1 MKVVI
6 TGASSGIGKA
16 IALKFLELGH
26 IVYGIDIA
34 PATINNENYTHY
46 ICDVKNKNALPK
58 IKDIDILV
66 NNAGTQDN
74 NENTIDV
81 NLKGLINTTFL
92 YGYQKNIKSIVNI
105 ASASASTGSEFP
117 YYAASKGGVLS
128 FTKNTAMEVAKYG
141 ATCNSVSPGGVLT
154 SSNDHILNDEKLYKD
169 VLNETLLNKWAT
181 VEEIADLV
189 YYLAVI
195 NKSITG
201 QDIIIDNGESIKRNF
216 IW

>member
-34 PATINNENYTHY
+34 PATINNENYIHY
-46 ICDVKNKNALPK
+46 ICDVRDKNALPK
-58 IKDIDILV
+58 IKDIEILI
-66 NNAGTQDN
+66 NNAGIQDN

-105 ASASASTGSEFP
+105 ASASAS
-117 YYAASKGGVLS
+117 
-128 FTKNTAMEVAKYG
+128 
-141 ATCNSVSPGGVLT
+141 
-154 SSNDHILNDEKLYKD
+154 DD
-169 VLNETLLNKWAT
+169 
-181 VEEIADLV
+181 
-189 YYLAVI
+189 
-195 NKSITG
+195 
-201 QDIIIDNGESIKRNF
+201 
-216 IW
+216 

>member
-1 MKVVI
+1 MKVLI
-6 TGASSGIGKA
+6 TGTSSGIGKA

-26 IVYGIDIA
+26 IVYGIDISKS
-34 PATINNENYTHY
+34 TISNKKYIHY
-46 ICDVKNKNALPK
+46 ICDVKNKDALPK
-58 IKDIDILV
+58 IRDIEILI
-66 NNAGTQDN
+66 NNAGIQDN
-74 NENTIDV
+74 NENAIDV

-92 YGYQKNIKSIVNI
+92 YGYQKNIKSIVNV
-105 ASASASTGSEFP
+105 ASASATTGSEFP

-128 FTKNTAMEVAKYG
+128 FTKNTAMEIAKYG

-154 SSNDHILNDEKLYKD
+154 SSNNHILNDEKLYKD
-169 VLNETLLNKWAT
+169 VLNETILNKWAT

-189 YYLAVI
+189 YYLSVI

-201 QDIIIDNGESIKRNF
+201 QDIIIDNGESIKRTF

>member
-1 MKVVI
+1 MKVVV

-26 IVYGIDIA
+26 TVYGIDILE
-34 PATINNENYTHY
+34 ATISDKNYTHY
-46 ICDVKNKNALPK
+46 ICDVRDKDALPK
-58 IKDIDILV
+58 IEGIEILV
-66 NNAGTQDN
+66 NNAGI
-74 NENTIDV
+74 EGNTIDAIDI

-92 YGYQKNIKSIVNI
+92 YGYQENIKSIVNI

-141 ATCNSVSPGGVLT
+141 ATCNSVSPGGVIT
-154 SSNDHILNDEKLYKD
+154 SSNDHILSDPKKYKAVLDE
-169 VLNETLLNKWAT
+169 TILNKWAT
-181 VEEIADLV
+181 VEEIADIV

>member
-1 MKVVI
+1 MKVVV
-6 TGASSGIGKA
+6 TGPSSGIGKA

-26 IVYGIDIA
+26 TVYGIDILK
-34 PATINNENYTHY
+34 ATITNENYFHY
-46 ICDVKNKNALPK
+46 ICDVRDKDDLPK
-58 IKDIDILV
+58 IENVDILI
-66 NNAGTQDN
+66 NNAGI
-74 NENTIDV
+74 EGNTIDAIDI

-141 ATCNSVSPGGVLT
+141 ATCNSVSPGGVIT
-154 SSNDHILNDEKLYKD
+154 SSNDHILSDPKKYKAVLDE
-169 VLNETLLNKWAT
+169 TILNKWAT
-181 VEEIADLV
+181 VEEIADVV

>member
-1 MKVVI
+1 MKVLI

-26 IVYGIDIA
+26 IVYGIDISKS
-34 PATINNENYTHY
+34 TISNKKYIHY
-46 ICDVKNKNALPK
+46 ICDVKNKDALPK
-58 IKDIDILV
+58 IRDIEILI
-66 NNAGTQDN
+66 NNAGIQDN
-74 NENTIDV
+74 NENAIDV

-105 ASASASTGSEFP
+105 ASASATTGSEFP

-128 FTKNTAMEVAKYG
+128 FTKNTAMEIAKYG
-141 ATCNSVSPGGVLT
+141 ATCNSVSPGGVKTT
-154 SSNDHILNDEKLYKD
+154 SNNHILNDEKLYKD
-169 VLNETLLNKWAT
+169 VLNETVLNKWAT

-189 YYLAVI
+189 YYLSII

-201 QDIIIDNGESIKRNF
+201 QDIIIDNGESIKRTF

>member
-26 IVYGIDIA
+26 IVYGIDILE
-34 PATINNENYTHY
+34 ATITDKNYTHY
-46 ICDVKNKNALPK
+46 ICDVRDKDALPK
-58 IKDIDILV
+58 IEGIEILV
-66 NNAGTQDN
+66 NNAGI
-74 NENTIDV
+74 EGNTIDAIDI

-92 YGYQKNIKSIVNI
+92 YGYQENIKSIVNI

-141 ATCNSVSPGGVLT
+141 ATCNSVSPGGVIT
-154 SSNDHILNDEKLYKD
+154 SSNDHILSDPKKYKAVLDE
-169 VLNETLLNKWAT
+169 TILNKWAT
-181 VEEIADLV
+181 VEEIADVV
-189 YYLAVI
+189 YFLAVV

-201 QDIIIDNGESIKRNF
+201 QDIIIDNGESIRRNF

>member
-26 IVYGIDIA
+26 IVYGIDILK
-34 PATINNENYTHY
+34 ATITNENYFHY
-46 ICDVKNKNALPK
+46 ICDVRDKDALPK
-58 IKDIDILV
+58 IENVDILI

-92 YGYQKNIKSIVNI
+92 YGYQENIKAIINI

-141 ATCNSVSPGGVLT
+141 ATCNSVSPGGVIT
-154 SSNDHILNDEKLYKD
+154 SSNDHILSDPKKYKAVLDE
-169 VLNETLLNKWAT
+169 TILNKWAT
-181 VEEIADLV
+181 VEEIADIV

>member
-16 IALKFLELGH
+16 IVLKFLELGH

-46 ICDVKNKNALPK
+46 VCDVRNKDALPK
-58 IKDIDILV
+58 IKDIEILI
-66 NNAGTQDN
+66 NNAGIQDN

-92 YGYQKNIKSIVNI
+92 YGYQKSIKSIVNI

-154 SSNDHILNDEKLYKD
+154 SSNDHILNDEKLYKN
-169 VLNETLLNKWAT
+169 VLNETLLNKWA
-181 VEEIADLV
+181 EANEIADLV

>member
-1 MKVVI
+1 MKVLI
-6 TGASSGIGKA
+6 TGTTKGIGNA
-16 IALKFLELGH
+16 IAKKFLACGH
-26 IVYGIDIA
+26 TVIGLDILSSTINDNNYIHYISDVRNKESLPKIDDIEILINNA
-34 PATINNENYTHY
+34 GVQGNNENA
-46 ICDVKNKNALPK
+46 IN
-58 IKDIDILV
+58 
-66 NNAGTQDN
+66 
-74 NENTIDV
+74 V
-81 NLKGLINTTFL
+81 NLLGLINTTNA
-92 YGYQKNIKSIVNI
+92 YGYQKNIKAIVNI

-154 SSNDHILNDEKLYKD
+154 SSNDHILNDEKLYKN
-169 VLNETLLNKWAT
+169 VLNETLLNKWA
-181 VEEIADLV
+181 EANEIADLV

>member
-1 MKVVI
+1 MKVLI
-6 TGASSGIGKA
+6 TGTTKGIGNA
-16 IALKFLELGH
+16 IAKKFLACGH
-26 IVYGIDIA
+26 TVIGLDILSSTINDNNYIHYISDVRNKESLPKIDDIEILINNA
-34 PATINNENYTHY
+34 GVQGNNENA
-46 ICDVKNKNALPK
+46 IN
-58 IKDIDILV
+58 
-66 NNAGTQDN
+66 
-74 NENTIDV
+74 V
-81 NLKGLINTTFL
+81 NLLGLINTTNA
-92 YGYQKNIKSIVNI
+92 YGYQKNIKAIVNI

-154 SSNDHILNDEKLYKD
+154 SSNDHILNDEKLYKN
-169 VLNETLLNKWAT
+169 VLTETLLNKWA
-181 VEEIADLV
+181 EANEIADLV

>member
-1 MKVVI
+1 MKVLI

-26 IVYGIDIA
+26 IVYGIDISKS
-34 PATINNENYTHY
+34 TITNENYIHY
-46 ICDVKNKNALPK
+46 ICDVKNKDTLPI
-58 IKDIDILV
+58 IKDIEILI
-66 NNAGTQDN
+66 NNAGIQDN
-74 NENTIDV
+74 NENAIDV

-92 YGYQKNIKSIVNI
+92 YGYQKNIKSIINI
-105 ASASASTGSEFP
+105 ASASATTGSEFP

-128 FTKNTAMEVAKYG
+128 FTKNTAMEIAKYG
-141 ATCNSVSPGGVLT
+141 ATCNSVSPGGVKTT
-154 SSNDHILNDEKLYKD
+154 SNNHILNDEKLYKD
-169 VLNETLLNKWAT
+169 VLNETVLNKWAT

-189 YYLAVI
+189 YYLSII

-201 QDIIIDNGESIKRNF
+201 QDIIIDNGESIKRTF

>member
-1 MKVVI
+1 MKVVV
-6 TGASSGIGKA
+6 TGSSSGIGKA

-34 PATINNENYTHY
+34 PATIKYKKYIHY
-46 ICDVKNKNALPK
+46 VCDVKNKNALPK

-92 YGYQKNIKSIVNI
+92 YGYQKSIKSIVNI

-181 VEEIADLV
+181 VEEIVDLV

>member
-1 MKVVI
+1 MKVLI
-6 TGASSGIGKA
+6 TGTTKGIGNA
-16 IALKFLELGH
+16 IAKKFLTCGH
-26 IVYGIDIA
+26 TVIGLDILSSS
-34 PATINNENYTHY
+34 INDKNYIHY
-46 ICDVKNKNALPK
+46 ISDVRNKESLPK
-58 IKDIDILV
+58 IDDIEILI
-66 NNAGTQDN
+66 NNAGVQDN
-74 NENTIDV
+74 NENAINV
-81 NLKGLINTTFL
+81 NLLGLINTTNA

-154 SSNDHILNDEKLYKD
+154 SSNDHILNDEKLYKN
-169 VLNETLLNKWAT
+169 VLNETLLNKWA
-181 VEEIADLV
+181 EANEIADLV

>member
-1 MKVVI
+1 M
-6 TGASSGIGKA
+6 
-16 IALKFLELGH
+16 
-26 IVYGIDIA
+26 
-34 PATINNENYTHY
+34 
-46 ICDVKNKNALPK
+46 VKS
-58 IKDIDILV
+58 
-66 NNAGTQDN
+66 
-74 NENTIDV
+74 
-81 NLKGLINTTFL
+81 LINTTFL
-92 YGYQKNIKSIVNI
+92 YGNQKNIKSIVNI
-105 ASASASTGSEFP
+105 ASASASTGTEFP

-181 VEEIADLV
+181 VEEIANLV